1 MCLISEKD
9 KEPSMLYYFKDAT
22 FNVDNVCRVCL
33 LGEEL
38 AGFIFKNQSSEIR
51 WHKQEGQG
59 QNYPNVLLLPGLKAP
74 SSLLSSEKHWASLGA
89 PSSPLHPNTAPPP
102 PIHGAHLHPF
112 KHRSTRQ
119 SSEKTGLL
127 PQENHGNLISLLLR
141 LLKWSLIWLLYSLNQ
156 FIVLELFE

>member
-1 MCLISEKD
+1 MGNCFINNLEKEKHMCLISEKD

-38 AGFIFKNQSSEIR
+38 AGFIFKNQSFEIR
-51 WHKQEGQG
+51 WNKQEGQG

-89 PSSPLHPNTAPPP
+89 PSSPLHPNTAPPFME
-102 PIHGAHLHPF
+102 PI
-112 KHRSTRQ
+112 STP
-119 SSEKTGLL
+119 SSTDQLDKVQRKQVFF
-127 PQENHGNLISLLLR
+127 PQRTMET
-141 LLKWSLIWLLYSLNQ
+141 LYLSYSAS
-156 FIVLELFE
+156 